1 MNNLTEYMI
10 GFMKEI
16 LNIPSPAG
24 DTEICMKRIEEEFIS
39 LGYEVT
45 TSKKKSLYVTV
56 KGQDDENQKMIVG
69 HIDTLGAIV
78 KEVKPN
84 GRLLLAQIGGFSWNS
99 LEGEN
104 VKIHTNK
111 GKIITGSI
119 LPVMA
124 SIHIDP
130 DTTRKLERTDENV
143 EVRLDDFTSTKK
155 DTNALGVNVGDFVSF
170 EPRYVHCEN
179 GFIKSR
185 HLDDKSAV
193 AIIFAMCKYI
203 KDNNITPKYTI
214 HFNISNYEEVG
225 HGVAYVPEKTD
236 ELIAIDIGPVGPK
249 QESTETAVC
258 IAAKDSRTPY
268 DFKLRKKLSDMCEKH
283 NIEYKVDVYNRYG
296 SDASVGVVQGSNVNF
311 ACVGPGVDGT
321 HHYERTHIRAIE
333 NTYDLLM
340 KYAVIE

>member
-1 MNNLTEYMI
+1 MTEYMI

-24 DTEICMKRIEEEFIS
+24 DTEICMDRIEAEFNA
-39 LGYEVT
+39 LGYEVKK
-45 TSKKKSLYVTV
+45 SKKKSLYVTV
-56 KGQDDENQKMIVG
+56 EGHDDENHKMIVG

-84 GRLLLAQIGGFSWNS
+84 GRLLLAQLGGFSWNS

-104 VKIHTNK
+104 VKVHTDS
-111 GKIITGSI
+111 GKIITGAI
-119 LPVMA
+119 LPIMS

-130 DTTRKLERTDENV
+130 DTTRKMERSDENV
-143 EVRLDDFTSTKK
+143 EVRLDEFTSTREE
-155 DTNALGVNVGDFVSF
+155 TNDLGVKVGDFVSF
-170 EPRYVHCEN
+170 EPRYIHCEN

-193 AIIFAMCKYI
+193 AIILGMCKYM

-236 ELIAIDIGPVGPK
+236 ELIAIDIGPVGPR
-249 QESTETAVC
+249 QESKETAVC

-268 DFKLRKKLSDMCEKH
+268 DFKLRKKLSDMCVKH
-283 NIEYKVDVYNRYG
+283 NIEHKVDVYNRYG
-296 SDASVGVVQGSNVNF
+296 SDASVGVLQGLDVNF

-321 HHYERTHIRAIE
+321 HHYERTHIRGIE
-333 NTYDLLM
+333 NTLELLI
-340 KYAVIE
+340 KYTVNE